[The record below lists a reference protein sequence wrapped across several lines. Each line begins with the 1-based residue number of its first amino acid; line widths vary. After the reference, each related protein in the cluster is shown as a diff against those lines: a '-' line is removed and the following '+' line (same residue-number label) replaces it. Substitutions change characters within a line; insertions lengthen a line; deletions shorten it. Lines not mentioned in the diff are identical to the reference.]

1 MIRIS
6 TALAAIGI
14 YATIHAHPI
23 TLDQP
28 HWLSSDSVGCSP
40 ASTEESDHFPPSPRS
55 SYPPSNRISPSA
67 SAITTHYPHLGTD
80 QLEK

>member
-1 MIRIS
+1 VRGIS
-6 TALAAIGI
+6 TVLTAIGI
-14 YATIHAHPI
+14 YATIHARPI

-40 ASTEESDHFPPSPRS
+40 ASTEELDHFPPSPRS
-55 SYPPSNRISPSA
+55 SYPPSDRISPSA
-67 SAITTHYPHLGTD
+67 SAITTHYLRSGTD